1 MIGAELSGDAGR
13 TWVTLPV
20 DDQRGDQQGGKLLR
34 QGALLGE
41 AIRVVAKEL
50 IDSIRALAR
59 ASHADSSAVVSVFGF
74 SP

>member
-1 MIGAELSGDAGR
+1 MSGDAGR

-50 IDSIRALAR
+50 IDLEIDVEAMDEQLPSQFPRVW
-59 ASHADSSAVVSVFGF
+59 AVSDVSG
-74 SP
+74 PR